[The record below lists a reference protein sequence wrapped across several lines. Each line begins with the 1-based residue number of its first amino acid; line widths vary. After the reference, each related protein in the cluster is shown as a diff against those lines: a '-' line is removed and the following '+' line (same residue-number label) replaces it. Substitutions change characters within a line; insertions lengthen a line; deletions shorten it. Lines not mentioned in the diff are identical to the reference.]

1 METGM
6 KLPWQK
12 EETKSVSS
20 LMVALSQLG
29 SARWGARYGEALMR
43 DGYLRNAVA
52 YRCVRM
58 VAEAAASVPFVTE
71 HEGGAGLLK
80 RPSPD
85 EAFADIF
92 TKLYAHLQ
100 ISGNAYL
107 EAMRL
112 GEEEMPRGLQV
123 LRPERMKATLGQR
136 GWVNSWTYTVGQ
148 KSREILPDQRGW
160 LPVLHLKLFHPGD
173 DTYGL
178 SPFAAARQAL
188 DLHNA
193 SADWAKALM
202 DNSAKPSGALVYGRD
217 GGRLT
222 DEQFDRLKGELETAH
237 TGSEN
242 AGRPLLLEGG
252 LDWKPMSLSPAEMD
266 FREARNAAAR
276 EIALALGVPPQLL
289 GIPGDNTYANY
300 KEANLAFWRMTI
312 IPLVQRTAD
321 TLAIWLGEAFE
332 EPVNIRCNLDAVPA
346 LSEERETLW
355 ARLDAA
361 SFLSEAEK
369 REMAG
374 LPPIAEV
381 GA

>member
-71 HEGGAGLLK
+71 HEGGADLLK
-80 RPSPD
+80 QPSPD

-136 GWVNSWTYTVGQ
+136 GW
-148 KSREILPDQRGW
+148 
-160 LPVLHLKLFHPGD
+160 
-173 DTYGL
+173 
-178 SPFAAARQAL
+178 
-188 DLHNA
+188 
-193 SADWAKALM
+193 
-202 DNSAKPSGALVYGRD
+202 
-217 GGRLT
+217 
-222 DEQFDRLKGELETAH
+222 
-237 TGSEN
+237 
-242 AGRPLLLEGG
+242 
-252 LDWKPMSLSPAEMD
+252 
-266 FREARNAAAR
+266 
-276 EIALALGVPPQLL
+276 
-289 GIPGDNTYANY
+289 
-300 KEANLAFWRMTI
+300 
-312 IPLVQRTAD
+312 
-321 TLAIWLGEAFE
+321 
-332 EPVNIRCNLDAVPA
+332 
-346 LSEERETLW
+346 
-355 ARLDAA
+355 
-361 SFLSEAEK
+361 
-369 REMAG
+369 
-374 LPPIAEV
+374 
-381 GA
+381 